1 MEIIDGKVIEAF
13 VTGLFGLIT
22 GVVTTCIKQKFSKK
36 KTTKKTNPK
45 NLLINHHIFNRLDI
59 VSTQVQQA
67 FTLRNK
73 GKEAVFKDIIVNQIN
88 IYINNL
94 KNLAKDVDSGHIQTN
109 DHLYNATLK
118 YMDRINK
125 SLHSYYVNNINYTI
139 EDQHVLDIVMSKYEK
154 WNVSHNQYILEN
166 ISICCNSPFYNTI
179 QIKASVILDIYLTCA
194 VEIINS
200 AQKTLDSLN
209 GDLKGLVFKGVKM

>member
-1 MEIIDGKVIEAF
+1 MEIIDGKVIGAF

-94 KNLAKDVDSGHIQTN
+94 KNLAKDVDSGHIMQ
-109 DHLYNATLK
+109 L
-118 YMDRINK
+118 
-125 SLHSYYVNNINYTI
+125 
-139 EDQHVLDIVMSKYEK
+139 
-154 WNVSHNQYILEN
+154 
-166 ISICCNSPFYNTI
+166 
-179 QIKASVILDIYLTCA
+179 
-194 VEIINS
+194 
-200 AQKTLDSLN
+200 
-209 GDLKGLVFKGVKM
+209 